1 MRTLD
6 EAIKH
11 AEEVVE
17 KNERLC
23 KVMPEHSANAFHCA
37 EEHRQLAEWLKEL
50 KELKQTNTAE
60 WIWKEGIMGID
71 YCHCSKCGDGQWE
84 MEFPYCPN
92 CGADMRKEK

>member
-11 AEEVVE
+11 EEKIVADNE
-17 KNERLC
+17 KFC
-23 KVMPEHSANAFHCA
+23 KVAPNNCAEAYHCA

-60 WIWKEGIMGID
+60 SPCKTCPQDCDTTCDIYNEWLIGKEPTFDDTKYEERRGR
-71 YCHCSKCGDGQWE
+71 E
-84 MEFPYCPN
+84 
-92 CGADMRKEK
+92 